1 MWTNLRNSNGDEK
14 ETVNG
19 RSKKIKNRAIC
30 GYHVFM
36 TLCGMDVNSVISQK
50 AQTGYLSPPMHAYN
64 KQLKREPTNYLP
76 KAQIAHLRSLRAAL
90 DHGGLA
96 TATKKT

>member
-1 MWTNLRNSNGDEK
+1 
-14 ETVNG
+14 
-19 RSKKIKNRAIC
+19 
-30 GYHVFM
+30 M

-50 AQTGYLSPPMHAYN
+50 AQTGCLSPPPQACL
-64 KQLKREPTNYLP
+64 QLTDKREPTNYLP